1 MSHPTETADRQQGY
15 SALVLNYG
23 HWNETI
29 ACLDSLLAG
38 DRCPE
43 RIVVCDNSSP
53 DDSLQRLAEWA
64 RERLG
69 EDRLS
74 SWREMG
80 TEDIAPVL
88 TSADGCLEEF
98 ILLRTGGNLGYA
110 GGNNVGL
117 RLLLGL
123 GAQFVWLLN
132 NDTTVLPGTGSAL
145 LRHMRANPRCGLC
158 GTLTRYMAAPEIVQC
173 YGGGWYSKAWG
184 RGGLHGEGAFLPL
197 GRAPATPQAPL
208 DYVNGASVFL
218 RREFLLDVG
227 LMEERYFL
235 YCEEIDWAERAKGR
249 WELGFAPDAEVL
261 HLEGL
266 STGMSNHRRL
276 RRSVKS
282 TVRLVRSRLLFTL
295 RHCPWFL
302 PTVFLGQAWATAS
315 KILRVLAARR

>member
-1 MSHPTETADRQQGY
+1 MPSVEDTGQMGY

-23 HWNETI
+23 HWDETLG
-29 ACLDSLLAG
+29 CLDSLLASVP
-38 DRCPE
+38 RPE

-69 EDRLS
+69 EDRIS

-88 TSADGCLEEF
+88 ASADGCLEEF

-123 GAQFVWLLN
+123 GAAFVWLLN
-132 NDTTVLPGTGSAL
+132 NDTTVLAGAGYAL
-145 LRHMRANPRCGLC
+145 LRHMHEHPRCGLC
-158 GTLTRYMAAPEIVQC
+158 GAFTRYMAAQNIVQC
-173 YGGGWYSKAWG
+173 YGGGWYSKVWG
-184 RGGLHGEGAFLPL
+184 RGGLYGEGDILPL
-197 GRAPATPQAPL
+197 GHVPAISTRTL

-235 YCEEIDWAERAKGR
+235 YCEEIDWAVRAGDR
-249 WELGFAPDAEVL
+249 WELGFAPEAQVL

-266 STGMSNHRRL
+266 TTGMSNRRKL
-276 RRSVKS
+276 GRSVKS
-282 TVRLVRSRLLFTL
+282 LLRLARSRLLFTL
-295 RHCPWFL
+295 LHCPWFL
-302 PTVFLGQAWATAS
+302 PTVLLGQAFAVAR
-315 KILRVLAARR
+315 KVLRILAVRR